1 MPSNALN
8 RAFNSYYFYLFWFW
22 NSYYLCFD
30 FEAQGPTTE
39 NFLEYNYSR
48 KLTFVFMPCSICFYI
63 PTCFDRVP
71 RHIPS
76 LIYNSITEIVA
87 WGVIRC
93 RNLWL
98 DGSFQ
103 VRLSIT
109 SFYYISLLRLFITFL
124 YLHRFSLTF
133 YRILFD

>member
-71 RHIPS
+71 SHIPS
-76 LIYNSITEIVA
+76 LIYNSITESMRCYSLSKL
-87 WGVIRC
+87 VIR
-93 RNLWL
+93 RFVS
-98 DGSFQ
+98 G
-103 VRLSIT
+103 T
-109 SFYYISLLRLFITFL
+109 SLYYVFLLHLFITSL
-124 YLHRFSLTF
+124 YYFSIFAPFFSYL
-133 YRILFD
+133 L